1 MPLPDFSNEGLIDRD
16 QFEMLVATGE
26 DDASGMLVELLDLY
40 TGEAEPKF
48 VELYEAAAEVDRHK
62 CNRIAHALA
71 GASANLGLLRLSHV
85 CRAYEQGA
93 RGDMSKEDLHD
104 GAEAIEKLY
113 HISVAEMKVEI
124 SKLG

>member
-1 MPLPDFSNEGLIDRD
+1 MSLPDFSNEGLIDQD

-26 DDASGMLVELLDLY
+26 DEAREMLDELLELY
-40 TGEAEPKF
+40 TTEAEPKF
-48 VELYEAAAEVDRHK
+48 IELYSAAEEVDRHK

-93 RGDMSKEDLHD
+93 KTDLSKEDLQD
-104 GAEAIEKLY
+104 GAQAIEKLY
-113 HISVAEMKVEI
+113 HVSVAEMQTEI
-124 SKLG
+124 NKLS